1 MRLFFVAFF
10 LAFVIRLSA
19 LLATPDLP
27 FWFDEAWTAQFATF
41 PSSPLTVVHRVA
53 TEDLHPPLG
62 YLAYKAWAG
71 LLGVRDRVES
81 PPPAGHEDR
90 LRLLPLLAGSL
101 GAGFLALAAFHLG
114 ASGVVAIASALFF
127 AASPV
132 ALSVGLEVRQYGLLL
147 LLFPLLVYAFAT
159 RRGWLFAFVGAVA
172 LYTHYAALLFLLPFA
187 IYRPFRFPVF
197 FAFFLFLPWF
207 PTLLHQ
213 LTSPLM
219 EEARAYTLPLA
230 TALSMLLAKLGG
242 SVLLGFTLF
251 VLAGLGLRRTPL
263 FLPAVGFFAGL
274 FAIFILE
281 SPGGN
286 PRYAVLLVS
295 YVALGLAFA
304 LQALRERVRG
314 LPDALSL
321 LAPVVFLFISFPWA
335 TDFRESVASQA
346 KAAAFATDFP
356 LELVYVHNRS
366 AAYTFRYYERK
377 KAVEIIP
384 PSPPQHPALLIAP
397 TKPILIQ
404 TPGVPPWV
412 LEAEP
417 VYFPG
422 AWGVYLWRG
431 SNRGEGKP

>member
-1 MRLFFVAFF
+1 VRLFFTAFF
-10 LAFVIRLSA
+10 LAFVVRLSA
-19 LLATPDLP
+19 LLAAPNLP

-71 LLGVRDRVES
+71 LLGVRDRIES

-101 GAGFLALAAFHLG
+101 GAGFLALAASHLG
-114 ASGVVAIASALFF
+114 ASSAVAIASALFF
-127 AASPV
+127 TASPV

-147 LLFPLLVYAFAT
+147 LLFPLLIYAFAI
-159 RRGWLFAFVGAVA
+159 RKVWLFAFVGAVA

-187 IYRPFRFPVF
+187 LYRPFRFPVF
-197 FAFFLFLPWF
+197 FALFLFFPWF
-207 PTLLHQ
+207 PTFLHQ
-213 LTSPLM
+213 LASPLM
-219 EEARAYTLPLA
+219 AEARAYTLPL
-230 TALSMLLAKLGG
+230 TMTFFPFLAKLGG
-242 SVLLGFTLF
+242 SALLGFALLA
-251 VLAGLGLRRTPL
+251 LAGLGLRRTPL

-274 FAIFILE
+274 LALFVLE

-286 PRYAVLLVS
+286 PRYAVLLVP
-295 YVALGLAFA
+295 YVALGLGFV

-314 LPDALSL
+314 LPATLSL
-321 LAPVVFLFISFPWA
+321 LFPVAFLSVSFSWA
-335 TDFRESVASQA
+335 IELRESVASQA
-346 KAAAFATDFP
+346 RAVIFVAEFP
-356 LELVYVHNRS
+356 LEPVYAFNRS
-366 AAYTFRYYERK
+366 AAYIFRYYERK

-384 PSPPQHPALLIAP
+384 PSPPQDPAFLIAP
-397 TKPILIQ
+397 ARPFLFQ
-404 TPGVPPWV
+404 PGTPPWM

-417 VYFPG
+417 IYFPG

-431 SNRGEGKP
+431 SKRGGGNP